1 MKTAAL
7 LAFATV
13 MVLATP
19 IAVADFDRKSPEA
32 SVDTR
37 SIDIVILWNTDA
49 FPPPDAGKF
58 AAFLGTLRKSDRI
71 AVSMLDAKTTVALPM
86 QSFSQGG
93 GLSASYKMLEA
104 LKSGDAVRSLENGV
118 AAVAEY
124 LEFQKRKNAVN
135 AIIIVGGGSGGDPDA
150 GVKQISDKVLSS
162 LLMKEIVIHA
172 LVTDDEISGVAR
184 TLAASTGGK
193 TLEIPQSTD
202 VTKSLALLYDSLQLR
217 ALELSKDKSSEVEL
231 EVDYRYLDEKVDTP
245 DQAVA
250 IDRVA
255 TTPKPVAP
263 GPSSSLTNVLLVVI
277 VILNLA
283 LMFLVFR
290 NRGRTRGTHEPGQ
303 SEKSKRLNESP
314 SFSRLT
320 MDLNRFRQS
329 FNDAE
334 KRLDAL
340 GLDLEDY
347 GIESW
352 DMEKKLMDEYV
363 AITGRLFLLLDHLKI
378 LSSSAD
384 TDDASVRL
392 ERKITRL
399 LEDSRIEE
407 MESEEGNL
415 FNGKRHIHAGER
427 YDPAPPGTILEV
439 TRKGYLRADGMLHG
453 ESFILRPAEVIVSQ
467 RDENQDG
474 DER

>member
-1 MKTAAL
+1 MKHATVTAFLALSLFMATTTRADIPAKETAAKN
-7 LAFATV
+7 
-13 MVLATP
+13 
-19 IAVADFDRKSPEA
+19 IH
-32 SVDTR
+32 

-49 FPPPDAGKF
+49 FPPPDAGQF
-58 AAFLGTLRKSDRI
+58 AAFLGTLRKDDRV
-71 AVSMLDAKTTVALPM
+71 AVAMLDAKTTVVLPM

-104 LKSGDAVRSLENGV
+104 LKPGDAVEPLESGV
-118 AAVAEY
+118 ATVARY
-124 LEFQKRKNAVN
+124 LEFQKRKNAVK
-135 AIIIVGGGSGGDPDA
+135 AIIIAGGGSGGGPDA
-150 GVKQISDKVLSS
+150 GADQVSDEVFSS

-172 LVTDDEISGVAR
+172 LVADDRTSGVER

-193 TLEIPQSTD
+193 TLAIPKDAD
-202 VTKSLALLYDSLQLR
+202 VTKALALLYDSLQLR
-217 ALELSKDKSSEVEL
+217 ALELSKDRSSEAESK
-231 EVDYRYLDEKVDTP
+231 VDYRFLDEKVDTP

-250 IDRVA
+250 IDRA
-255 TTPKPVAP
+255 AEAPKPEAN
-263 GPSSSLTNVLLVVI
+263 GSTSSLTNVLLIVL
-277 VILNLA
+277 VILNIA
-283 LMFLVFR
+283 LLFMIFHK
-290 NRGRTRGTHEPGQ
+290 RGRTRGTGEPAQ

-320 MDLNRFRQS
+320 MELNRFRQS

-378 LSSSAD
+378 GKSSAD
-384 TDDASVRL
+384 SDEASVRL

-407 MESEEGNL
+407 MESEEGEL

-427 YDPAPPGTILEV
+427 DDPAPPGTIIEV
-439 TRKGYLRADGMLHG
+439 TRKGYFKADGLLHG
-453 ESFILRPAEVIVSQ
+453 EPFILRPAEVIVS
-467 RDENQDG
+467 RSDENQDG